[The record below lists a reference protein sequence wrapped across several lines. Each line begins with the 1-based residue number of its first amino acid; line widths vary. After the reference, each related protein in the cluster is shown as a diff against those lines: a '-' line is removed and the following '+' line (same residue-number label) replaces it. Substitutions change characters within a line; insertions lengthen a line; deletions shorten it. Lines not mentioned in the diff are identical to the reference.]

1 MKMKNEPPLLYNLK
15 LSLVPSILTY
25 IILDAFMNFM
35 CIGVIYSVENDVNIE
50 GTRFNF
56 ELSPILIDL
65 LASQNIELAFQR
77 F

>member
-35 CIGVIYSVENDVNIE
+35 CIGVMYSVENIE
-50 GTRFNF
+50 ETRFNF

>member
-1 MKMKNEPPLLYNLK
+1 MI
-15 LSLVPSILTY
+15 LVPSILTY

-35 CIGVIYSVENDVNIE
+35 CIGVMYSVENDVNIE